1 MKLILRTIFLKKLQV
16 KVLVQMVL
24 AFLKKLIPNNKKMK
38 IQNQALQI
46 LKLLNYIII
55 VRIIKFIII
64 RIRISNILYKLDFLV
79 RSKTQLFKILKRGLK
94 SIKYNQILIRYNK
107 IMIF

>member
-24 AFLKKLIPNNKKMK
+24 AFLKKLIPNNKKIK

-46 LKLLNYIII
+46 LKLLN
-55 VRIIKFIII
+55 
-64 RIRISNILYKLDFLV
+64 
-79 RSKTQLFKILKRGLK
+79 
-94 SIKYNQILIRYNK
+94 
-107 IMIF
+107 